1 MRGRYC
7 VSFAVLDAINNL
19 RPQGTSVQQFNKCI
33 CDMKGTRYVVTS
45 RAKGSTRAT
54 RSAFDKP
61 HDEQARKTESRPEA
75 SGPIRLR
82 SIAGDGP
89 LHSECEAPPAAMPG
103 SILWTTTAVE
113 PSSPPT
119 RVCNSELTFNVSNY
133 AAGPCADCG
142 SKSKHKRSC
151 YFKCVFLPAFLLALG
166 HSNGENENTS
176 SYRRRRKRAA
186 DIFSNLCIA
195 NRGAVGAGRLAGEFY
210 KSTDAKLCRP
220 MNFIRNRPEAIYL

>member
-1 MRGRYC
+1 MVHGMNDQFPIVIRRLRHIGCTAAGDTKKERDFSALAILDQIPELSNHPDGFVVRGRYC

-19 RPQGTSVQQFNKCI
+19 RPQGTSVQQLNKCI

-45 RAKGSTRAT
+45 RAKDSTRAA

-61 HDEQARKTESRPEA
+61 HDEQARKTESRPGA

-142 SKSKHKRSC
+142 SKSKHKRS
-151 YFKCVFLPAFLLALG
+151 
-166 HSNGENENTS
+166 
-176 SYRRRRKRAA
+176 
-186 DIFSNLCIA
+186 
-195 NRGAVGAGRLAGEFY
+195 
-210 KSTDAKLCRP
+210 
-220 MNFIRNRPEAIYL
+220 